1 MSEKAEVFKVWFL
14 HAFFMI
20 LALTMLIVAIDY
32 KVESINIIICIAA
45 EAEEEGRELSSRI
58 TAGQQS

>member
-1 MSEKAEVFKVWFL
+1 MPEKAEVFKVWFL
-14 HAFFMI
+14 HVFFMI

-32 KVESINIIICIAA
+32 KIESVNIIICIAP
-45 EAEEEGRELSSRI
+45 EEESRELPSTA

>member
-1 MSEKAEVFKVWFL
+1 MSGEKEFPRSWFL
-14 HAFFMI
+14 HVFFMI

-32 KVESINIIICIAA
+32 KVESVNIIICIAP
-45 EAEEEGRELSSRI
+45 EEESQELSSTI

>member
-1 MSEKAEVFKVWFL
+1 MPEKSEVFKVWFL
-14 HAFFMI
+14 HAFFTI

-32 KVESINIIICIAA
+32 KVESINIIICIAP
-45 EAEEEGRELSSRI
+45 AEESHALSSTV

>member
-1 MSEKAEVFKVWFL
+1 MSKKAEVFKVWFL
-14 HAFFMI
+14 HVFFMI

-32 KVESINIIICIAA
+32 KIESINIIICIAP
-45 EAEEEGRELSSRI
+45 EEESLELPSTV